1 MTDTKP
7 ESIWSRAFALVCL
20 VEFLGYAQH
29 AVLQPTFP
37 LYITHLGGSPFIV
50 GLVIASFGVTSVV
63 SRPILGYWADRW
75 SVTGVMT
82 LGLVTQAASVSL
94 CLVPFV
100 GATMFANG
108 LRGIGWSGMNTG
120 AYTLLAICAPSA
132 RRGEASGYFGAAQS
146 AATVLFP
153 AVALWIIDA
162 RFGGFHAAFI
172 VAMCLALL
180 GAGAAYALSREIPPG
195 PRSAHSD
202 STESWWREI
211 ISVFDR
217 SILLAAAL
225 IFMLHLSLPCLT
237 SFVVLYARQIGV
249 SHIGWYYVVIG
260 ATGMLARPLLG
271 RVSDKIGCGRS
282 LIVAFSLETIALLIM
297 PMVTHLAG
305 TMVAGA
311 LYFIGSAIGGARI
324 LALAIENAPPE
335 RRARSLASFSVAF
348 PLSNGAGALLN
359 GFVVDLAGYRWMYI
373 MAAVM
378 CASGLILTAKQWA
391 SLK

>member
-20 VEFLGYAQH
+20 AEFLGYAQH

-100 GATMFANG
+100 SATMFANG

-146 AATVLFP
+146 AATVFFP

-172 VAMCLALL
+172 VAMCLVLL

-217 SILLAAAL
+217 SILLAAGLAFL
-225 IFMLHLSLPCLT
+225 LHLSLPCLT

-249 SHIGWYYVVIG
+249 SHFGWYYVVIG
-260 ATGMLARPLLG
+260 ATSMIARPLLG

-335 RRARSLASFSVAF
+335 RRARALASFSVAF

-359 GFVVDLAGYRWMYI
+359 GFVIDLAGYRWMYI

>member
-1 MTDTKP
+1 MTLTKP
-7 ESIWSRAFALVCL
+7 ESIWTRAFALICL
-20 VEFLGYAQH
+20 AEFLGYAQH

-37 LYITHLGGSPFIV
+37 LYITHLGGSPLMV

-75 SVTGVMT
+75 SVMGVMI
-82 LGLVTQAASVSL
+82 LGLLAQAASLSL
-94 CLVPFV
+94 CFVPFV
-100 GATMFANG
+100 GATMLANG

-120 AYTLLAICAPSA
+120 AYTLLAISAPTA

-172 VAMCLALL
+172 VAMSLVLAS
-180 GAGAAYALSREIPPG
+180 AGAAYVLSREIAPG
-195 PRSAHSD
+195 PRSTHFD
-202 STESWWREI
+202 PTESWWREI

-225 IFMLHLSLPCLT
+225 VFMLQLSLPCLT

-249 SHIGWYYVVIG
+249 SHFGWYYVVIG
-260 ATGMLARPLLG
+260 ATSMLARPLLG
-271 RVSDKIGCGRS
+271 HVSDKIGCGHS
-282 LIVAFSLETIALLIM
+282 LIIAFSLESIALLIV
-297 PMVTHLAG
+297 PTVTSLAG

-335 RRARSLASFSVAF
+335 RRARALASFSVAF
-348 PLSNGAGALLN
+348 PLSNGVGALLN
-359 GFVVDLAGYRWMYI
+359 GLVVDLAGYTWMYVV
-373 MAAVM
+373 AAVI